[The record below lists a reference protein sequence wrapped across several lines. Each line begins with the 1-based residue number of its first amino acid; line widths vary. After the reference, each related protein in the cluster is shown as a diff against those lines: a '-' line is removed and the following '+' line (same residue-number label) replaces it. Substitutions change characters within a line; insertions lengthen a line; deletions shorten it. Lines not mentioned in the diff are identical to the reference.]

1 MVAIHQALIRY
12 LRPSAMMLPKV
23 GVGGCT
29 PMPMKPRI
37 ASKII
42 IRATSSTAT
51 NAIGGRML
59 GAISASMISRSE
71 APRIL
76 ARPDILL
83 APLRQR
89 HRRA

>member
-1 MVAIHQALIRY
+1 
-12 LRPSAMMLPKV
+12 MMLPKV

-51 NAIGGRML
+51 KAIGGRML
-59 GAISASMISRSE
+59 GAIGVNMMCRSE
-71 APRIL
+71 APRIVAPRTY
-76 ARPDILL
+76 AR
-83 APLRQR
+83 
-89 HRRA
+89 RRSASATARVTRA